1 MPTVYIEESRTPIYR
16 RIAYALGSQLA
27 RCGMDVLVVKPEG
40 FNSSTFLQFISQQ
53 DAAAYISNAGSN
65 IIQSKLP
72 GKEEYYFEKFPGKLI
87 FLHQDTILGGISLLS
102 AIAKLQA
109 WIRVAERSAHL
120 CIEPD
125 NVIDLNAVGITRVKL
140 VSHATEINPTEPGV
154 TDFQYGT
161 SFVGHAVPSFYS
173 PSRERPHAVESLID
187 ELTKNRRFDFSSP
200 IQGRLKDYAKNAL
213 NGIGEPGEQ
222 RIMKI
227 ALAEWL
233 RNEITGRTMPLRGW
247 VFENCDI
254 QPLTIF
260 GGDPAY
266 LHSVK
271 RNLEVHR
278 SGVNYEPPL
287 YEIDKV
293 QRVFNKS
300 KININISSLQFDHA
314 VVNRFHDVVMSG
326 GLCLT
331 DALPGLAEL
340 TSAHE
345 EVSFRTLDELRDRAD
360 YFSRQENARERALL
374 IKKIQAD
381 VAGNSGYPLLAQSI
395 IAAINEI

>member
-1 MPTVYIEESRTPIYR
+1 MPTIYIEESRTPIYR

-27 RCGMDVLVVKPEG
+27 RSGMDVLIVKPEG
-40 FNSSTFLQFISQQ
+40 FNSSTFLQFVTQQ
-53 DAAAYISNAGSN
+53 GAAAYISNAGSN

-72 GKEEYYFEKFPGKLI
+72 GKDEYFFERFPGKLI

-125 NVIDLNAVGITRVKL
+125 NVADLAAVGITHVKL
-140 VSHATEINPTEPGV
+140 VSHATEINPTEPCV

-161 SFVGHAVPSFYS
+161 IFVGHAVPSFYS
-173 PSRERPHAVESLID
+173 PLKEHSHSIQSLID
-187 ELTKNRRFDFSSP
+187 ELIKNRRLDFSSP
-200 IQGRLKDYAKNAL
+200 IQGQIKGYAEKTL
-213 NGIGEPGEQ
+213 DGIGESDEQ
-222 RIMKI
+222 RIIKI
-227 ALAEWL
+227 ALSEWL

-266 LHSVK
+266 LHGVT

-287 YEIDKV
+287 YETEKV

-300 KININISSLQFDHA
+300 KSNINISSLQFDHA

-331 DALPGLAEL
+331 DARSGLAEL

-360 YFSRQENARERALL
+360 YFSRQENARERSLL

-381 VAGNSGYPLLAQSI
+381 IAGNSGYPLLAQSI